1 MSATAVACPQ
11 AGSLV
16 SSHLMIV
23 VVVSA
28 ARPCTDGH
36 VLCAPAVPGQGQWVI
51 VLKGSWQDC
60 QGCWGLFSRKSRGM
74 AKSRFSAQSMLLL
87 EGLQMPHERVID
99 VFFHPSASLFQGTE
113 AE

>member
-1 MSATAVACPQ
+1 
-11 AGSLV
+11 
-16 SSHLMIV
+16 
-23 VVVSA
+23 
-28 ARPCTDGH
+28 
-36 VLCAPAVPGQGQWVI
+36 
-51 VLKGSWQDC
+51 
-60 QGCWGLFSRKSRGM
+60 M